1 MDATIDEV
9 WRETWRL
16 VFLHGVKRIN
26 DMNYPKFISVQIT
39 EKTGVVS
46 TKFLNTYCIQTVWQD
61 NVDIIIELTDY
72 TKLRLCNQN
81 IDIFMDRFK

>member
-1 MDATIDEV
+1 M
-9 WRETWRL
+9 
-16 VFLHGVKRIN
+16 FLHGVKRIN

-39 EKTGVVS
+39 EKTGIVS

-61 NVDIIIELTDY
+61 DVDIIIELTDY
-72 TKLRLCNQN
+72 TTLRLCNQN

>member
-1 MDATIDEV
+1 
-9 WRETWRL
+9 
-16 VFLHGVKRIN
+16 
-26 DMNYPKFISVQIT
+26 MNYPKFISVQIT
-39 EKTGVVS
+39 EKTGIVS

-72 TKLRLCNQN
+72 TTLRLCNQN